1 MRLCILSVVPCCL
14 CVPAARS
21 SRHERGA
28 GADWEW
34 GWIRGAGVGRCVG
47 VGVGVGVVGVWCGV
61 VWCGVVW
68 CGGMLLSMDMHWNS
82 GRWPRPLGQ
91 CHLAMGGT
99 ANRAN

>member
-61 VWCGVVW
+61 VWCGVVACCCLW
-68 CGGMLLSMDMHWNS
+68 IGT
-82 GRWPRPLGQ
+82 
-91 CHLAMGGT
+91 GT
-99 ANRAN
+99 AAVGHGHSGSAI